1 MASFNKVRVKKL
13 YLPSQT
19 AGGNGGQRSVL
30 VTASAEDLNALVG
43 AATSG
48 TNGLL
53 LSGAYTNSIN
63 LSGTATTHIVMSGAA
78 TTGVSITGTVSKGI
92 DVTDGTL
99 TQAWTNAW
107 FACGSGNGSSGDQ
120 HSVTTTGFY
129 IPIQVN
135 MVSIANP
142 ANISE
147 FGAAM
152 LRADVDTVDQGKVS
166 CDVLMLRSDVA
177 KNVYATTCINASLNI
192 SDDIA
197 VPTATVQGIFVQI
210 SGAKTITCP
219 NEISVLEARY
229 SQTTGGGG
237 VDYVGSFVNNGSGCT
252 ITSIVNVA
260 HNAGTCSYGVN
271 IKGTYGTSALQVGT
285 DAAKLSLTTDAVH
298 GVDVHTTSPDAAGNH
313 FANRFYHTNTAGT
326 TGGHF
331 TMWVQNT
338 VGAAGAGHG
347 CMYIKLDCATFD
359 APTGGNSALNVEMV
373 LPNKTHG
380 GGSYHP
386 FVIDVDAGGASLV
399 MHGNAGIPCS
409 FMKLEAYGASVAE
422 WNTKASL
429 FTLSGVT
436 DTTDGM
442 FEAEAVGAGTPTV
455 THVLRIN
462 ISGTYYYLALNTAK
476 TFNA

>member
-53 LSGAYTNSIN
+53 LAGTYTNAISI
-63 LSGTATTHIVMSGAA
+63 LGTATTGISMA
-78 TTGVSITGTVSKGI
+78 GTVAKGL
-92 DVTDGTL
+92 DVTSATL
-99 TQAWTNAW
+99 TQGWNNGFFT
-107 FACGSGNGSSGDQ
+107 CGYGDGSSGTQ

-142 ANISE
+142 AAISE

-152 LRADVDTVDQGKVS
+152 LRADVDTGNQSNVS
-166 CDVLMLRSDVA
+166 CDVLMLRSDIA
-177 KNVYATTCINASLNI
+177 KNVYAATCINASLNI
-192 SDDIA
+192 SGNIS

-210 SGAKTITCP
+210 SGNKSITCP
-219 NEISVLEARY
+219 NEIAVLEARY
-229 SQTTGGGG
+229 SQTSGGGG
-237 VDYVGSFVNNGSGCT
+237 IDYVGSFVNNGTACT